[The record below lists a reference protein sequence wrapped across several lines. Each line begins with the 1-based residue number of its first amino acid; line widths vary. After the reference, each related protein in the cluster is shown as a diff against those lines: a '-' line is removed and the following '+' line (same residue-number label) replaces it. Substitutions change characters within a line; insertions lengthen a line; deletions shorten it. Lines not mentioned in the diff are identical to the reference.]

1 VRRGRD
7 TAEIYSIAIARDL
20 KWLAVSSDKGTVHVF
35 SLVIRKD
42 DVQSAATSVPP
53 TDTVSSNARS
63 SLSFMKGE
71 HTNSVSSSR
80 ATLLKSLPHGSA
92 SYITSFSNELL
103 CKYSFIIM
111 QIHLTLYKI
120 SRISTELFQFG
131 MVTRSI
137 PFTESHTLH
146 CCIRRTKH
154 CDDHR
159 DGCKVC
165 TVISFVCI

>member
-7 TAEIYSIAIARDL
+7 TAEIYSIAIAGDL

-42 DVQSAATSVPP
+42 DVQSAVPP

-80 ATLLKSLPHGSA
+80 ATLLKQA
-92 SYITSFSNELL
+92 ITSFFNELL
-103 CKYSFIIM
+103 RNSFVITM
-111 QIHLTLYKI
+111 QIHLTLFEF
-120 SRISTELFQFG
+120 SRISTELFQFR
-131 MVTRSI
+131 VVNRSI
-137 PFTESHTLH
+137 PFTKSHTLH

-154 CDDHR
+154 CDDRR
-159 DGCKVC
+159 DGCQVC
-165 TVISFVCI
+165 TVISFQCI

>member
-80 ATLLKSLPHGSA
+80 ATLLKSLPHSKLYYFIFQRVA
-92 SYITSFSNELL
+92 AQIFFYYYANSSYVIQNFQDIYRTISVRNGHSLNSVYRKSHAALL
-103 CKYSFIIM
+103 HSENK
-111 QIHLTLYKI
+111 TL
-120 SRISTELFQFG
+120 
-131 MVTRSI
+131 
-137 PFTESHTLH
+137 
-146 CCIRRTKH
+146 
-154 CDDHR
+154 
-159 DGCKVC
+159 
-165 TVISFVCI
+165 